1 MQSIVGLLTL
11 DLFLPDSSSLKE
23 KRLVIKS
30 IKDKVRNKF
39 NVSIAEVEYQDKW
52 QRARLGVVQVA
63 NDYGFI
69 EKNMNAVFKLIESN
83 GTAEITQHTLEYL

>member
-1 MQSIVGLLTL
+1 MLNG
-11 DLFLPDSSSLKE
+11 

-39 NVSIAEVEYQDKW
+39 NVSIAELDYQDKW
-52 QRARLGVVQVA
+52 QRTRLGIVQVG

-83 GTAEITQHTLEYL
+83 GTAEITQHTLEFL

>member
-11 DLFLPDSSSLKE
+11 DLFLPYSSSLKE

-39 NVSIAEVEYQDKW
+39 NVSIAEVDYQDKW